1 MRSARSD
8 RPYRPDSRRVTGLI
22 AEHFIRPG
30 SLAQEHGRAL
40 SRVAGDRGEA
50 DYNVAAVFCEA
61 DVREDLVLA
70 EKFLK
75 AVEALVLRPPEP

>member
-1 MRSARSD
+1 
-8 RPYRPDSRRVTGLI
+8 
-22 AEHFIRPG
+22 
-30 SLAQEHGRAL
+30 
-40 SRVAGDRGEA
+40 VAGDRGEA